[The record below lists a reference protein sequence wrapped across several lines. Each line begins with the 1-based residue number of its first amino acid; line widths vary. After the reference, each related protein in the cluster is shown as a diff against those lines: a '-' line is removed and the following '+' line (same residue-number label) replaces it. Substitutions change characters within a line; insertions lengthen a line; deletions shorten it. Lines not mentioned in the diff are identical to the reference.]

1 MSDLMVFGGR
11 SISVIDIVKEVS
23 ISVFWSLEDSVFGM
37 GVIGSSQLHGM
48 DGRIGKRTFTATT
61 GGV

>member
-1 MSDLMVFGGR
+1 MSDLIVFGGR

-37 GVIGSSQLHGM
+37 GVIGSS
-48 DGRIGKRTFTATT
+48 
-61 GGV
+61 